1 MDRRSGPGRVDD
13 GQVQCHKRKVSIR
26 SLRIIGRAVALV
38 TMLAVA
44 VVTLP
49 TATAAVVTCCCG
61 DHDAHH
67 DCGCVDCPAG
77 DGHRGGDGAPAM
89 KSCQT
94 RPAEVTLAPS
104 SLHPPP
110 ATTTLL
116 LVATPAPPRAPAML
130 IDRDAEAP
138 PSPPPRG

>member
-1 MDRRSGPGRVDD
+1 M
-13 GQVQCHKRKVSIR
+13 SIR
-26 SLRIIGRAVALV
+26 SLHLVARAVALV

-77 DGHRGGDGAPAM
+77 DGHRTGDGSPSM
-89 KSCQT
+89 KSC
-94 RPAEVTLAPS
+94 RSKSAEVTLASS

-110 ATTTLL
+110 VMATVLV
-116 LVATPAPPRAPAML
+116 VATPAPPRAPVTL
-130 IDRDAEAP
+130 RDRGAEPP
-138 PSPPPRG
+138 PSPPPRR

>member
-1 MDRRSGPGRVDD
+1 M
-13 GQVQCHKRKVSIR
+13 SIR
-26 SLRIIGRAVALV
+26 SLRIVGRAVALV

-67 DCGCVDCPAG
+67 DCGCGDCPAG
-77 DGHRGGDGAPAM
+77 DGHRSGDGSPSM
-89 KSCQT
+89 KSCQS
-94 RPAEVTLAPS
+94 RSAEVTLAS
-104 SLHPPP
+104 SELELAPPD
-110 ATTTLL
+110 
-116 LVATPAPPRAPAML
+116 VAVRVLPCLTPALAAPVLDDRAADP
-130 IDRDAEAP
+130 P

>member
-1 MDRRSGPGRVDD
+1 M
-13 GQVQCHKRKVSIR
+13 
-26 SLRIIGRAVALV
+26 LRIVGRAVALV

-77 DGHRGGDGAPAM
+77 DGNHRGDGSATM
-89 KSCQT
+89 KSC
-94 RPAEVTLAPS
+94 RSRSAEVTLAAHELDLTPVDGAVRVLPES
-104 SLHPPP
+104 AP
-110 ATTTLL
+110 A
-116 LVATPAPPRAPAML
+116 LVAPALDDRAADP
-130 IDRDAEAP
+130 P
-138 PSPPPRG
+138 PSPPPRR